1 MTLTGQWSFKL
12 LLGASKMATGT
23 VKWFRRTAGY
33 GFITPDDGSEE
44 VFVHYSGI
52 GNENL
57 RVLTEKQHVSYEIKK
72 GPNGPLAIN
81 VQT

>member
-1 MTLTGQWSFKL
+1 
-12 LLGASKMATGT
+12 MATGT
-23 VKWFRRTAGY
+23 VKWFRPSAGY
-33 GFITPDDGSEE
+33 GFIIPDDGSEE

-52 GNENL
+52 GNEHL
-57 RVLTEKQHVSYEIKK
+57 QTLTEKQAVTYEVKE